1 MYELSIGLRYLRGRA
16 FLSAITI
23 ISVVSVALGV
33 AVLVVVLSVMTG
45 LESYLTQKILGGHA
59 HVVLEK
65 ETFTGWKDAL
75 AKVEA
80 HPEVVAAAPFVSH
93 EGMISSPFQVLG
105 VIIKGIDPV
114 RAPKVTELAKSVY
127 VYMDDPWDVRVAG
140 GLDLLTDPQK
150 LEKLTRQHMGSLHL
164 LQRDGDGDGSR
175 DSAPRPGELE
185 ALPPRPATPANLAV
199 APKPASAAD
208 DEEPMVEDLPAKT
221 QGAMPGILIGRE
233 LAKQLK
239 VSMGSVVHLVAPM
252 GGAGPSGAV
261 PKTRAYRVA
270 AILYS
275 EMYEFDTKYAYTTLE
290 ESQRFFGEEE
300 AVTGL
305 EVKLR
310 EHWRS
315 KEVGPQLAESLGAG
329 VIAKDWSLMN
339 KSLFS
344 ALAFEKV
351 IMFLFLCL
359 IIIVAAFNIVSTLV
373 MMVVEKGKEI
383 AILKSMGAT
392 DGGVMRIFLFEGM
405 AIGGVGT
412 LLGLVLGVGAALA
425 LAVYKFPLKAEV
437 YYFTTL
443 PIQLEVL
450 DVLAVAFA
458 GLAISLLATLY
469 PSMTAARLRP
479 VEALRYE

>member
-1 MYELSIGLRYLRGRA
+1 M
-16 FLSAITI
+16 
-23 ISVVSVALGV
+23 
-33 AVLVVVLSVMTG
+33 
-45 LESYLTQKILGGHA
+45 
-59 HVVLEK
+59 
-65 ETFTGWKDAL
+65 
-75 AKVEA
+75 
-80 HPEVVAAAPFVSH
+80 
-93 EGMISSPFQVLG
+93 
-105 VIIKGIDPV
+105 
-114 RAPKVTELAKSVY
+114 
-127 VYMDDPWDVRVAG
+127 
-140 GLDLLTDPQK
+140 
-150 LEKLTRQHMGSLHL
+150 
-164 LQRDGDGDGSR
+164 
-175 DSAPRPGELE
+175 
-185 ALPPRPATPANLAV
+185 
-199 APKPASAAD
+199 
-208 DEEPMVEDLPAKT
+208 
-221 QGAMPGILIGRE
+221 
-233 LAKQLK
+233 
-239 VSMGSVVHLVAPM
+239 
-252 GGAGPSGAV
+252 
-261 PKTRAYRVA
+261 
-270 AILYS
+270 
-275 EMYEFDTKYAYTTLE
+275 
-290 ESQRFFGEEE
+290 
-300 AVTGL
+300 
-305 EVKLR
+305 
-310 EHWRS
+310 
-315 KEVGPQLAESLGAG
+315 
-329 VIAKDWSLMN
+329 IAKDWSLMN